1 MHLFRLIPF
10 VFPEHVLVVFCVF
23 GGCYPCDDQWLEV
36 SELLNSQLRGPRGS
50 EEDEDV
56 EVRKTESD
64 GWNNC
69 RTHVTSGER
78 GRTDL
83 LKKIDGGAEEIWE
96 ERAKE

>member
-1 MHLFRLIPF
+1 MSVLNMCLLLFVYVVVVSLIMISDWRSASF
-10 VFPEHVLVVFCVF
+10 F
-23 GGCYPCDDQWLEV
+23 
-36 SELLNSQLRGPRGS
+36 NSQLRGPRGGEGG

-78 GRTDL
+78 GRTD
-83 LKKIDGGAEEIWE
+83 
-96 ERAKE
+96 